1 MGCSFTGVDIY
12 YLYGWKLIRKDNLQ
26 DPIKINCSPELLLL
40 LLPRQ
45 LLALLLDLGGL
56 LGVVLLLQPLLPLLD
71 DLVTSKKPQVVTI
84 LMTIRSFQQIRKHS
98 VSILTL
104 VVW

>member
-1 MGCSFTGVDIY
+1 MYSTE
-12 YLYGWKLIRKDNLQ
+12 YG
-26 DPIKINCSPELLLL
+26 SPEFLFL

-84 LMTIRSFQQIRKHS
+84 LMTIKSLQQIRENMS
-98 VSILTL
+98 VTILTL